1 MTQDAPRWTSLP
13 RWAVRA
19 AVWLAVLAAAL
30 AWVLSYSSQAVL
42 AAGHGYPAWQAALWP
57 LTTDLVSLAL
67 MIVALDAADTKRR
80 GATVRAVLLTILSA
94 GVMIGGNVLIAWPD
108 PIAVAMHS
116 WPPFISAALWFVLA
130 HDRPRTPGRVQPWPP
145 NSTPPEPNRRTE
157 PNRTAE
163 SVHGSLSGSPAR
175 LALPAARVS
184 EAAWRDALRELG
196 PGASNEQL
204 AERLG
209 CAADSIRRYRRRW
222 PDANRPH
229 VVDAQA

>member
-1 MTQDAPRWTSLP
+1 MNHDAPRWTSLP

-130 HDRPRTPGRVQPWPP
+130 HDRPRRTPATPTW
-145 NSTPPEPNRRTE
+145 TPPEPNGRTGPDRTGEPVRR
-157 PNRTAE
+157 
-163 SVHGSLSGSPAR
+163 SLPGSPAR
-175 LALPAARVS
+175 LALPAGRVT
-184 EAAWRDALRELG
+184 EAMWREAVSELG
-196 PGASNEQL
+196 PDASNEQL
-204 AERLG
+204 AKRLG
-209 CAADSIRRYRRRW
+209 CHKDSVRRYRRTFTSA
-222 PDANRPH
+222 DRPR
-229 VVDAQA
+229 VVSAD